1 MPAIQAMRSD
11 ALALRAKEDVQEKI
25 PSFFNSVNQ
34 SLGQAIVT
42 GQDAAE
48 QLLESRFSAANGVIA
63 QVRQKVS
70 GQGGIAE
77 LTAGAGL
84 KIISSALNIV
94 LMIFSKTTTTDI
106 IQIASDI
113 ANFMIERKT
122 LQLSWDAAAA
132 TYAQWVVQ
140 AGYAGQDNG
149 TFFKNTAPPPPG
161 QIVNPRMS
169 VTQWLKFSGTTAGFP
184 SGTLPNA
191 NFLSTLGS
199 FTNSAP
205 PAAPVPYQI
214 SIDTDG
220 DAATPNEL
228 RNATVTMDA
237 FSGSSDNGT
246 PDLNITVPAN
256 SSDGV
261 ASVYRQGS
269 DFYLL
274 YTYEF
279 QPGPAVE
286 GTSIE
291 PPTVT
296 GSVTATTVTIPGPP
310 STTSPVLFSNPT
322 MTPGGA
328 GDGSSDDLVYNR
340 VNRSPIQRAMGAR
353 GALKYRDAFTPRF
366 TDRRHYAG
374 SALGG
379 VDNYDSYYAWGSVG
393 SISRIG
399 REP

>member
-84 KIISSALNIV
+84 KIISSALNII
-94 LMIFSKTTTTDI
+94 LMVFSKTTTTDI

-113 ANFMIERKT
+113 ANFMLERKT

-140 AGYAGQDNG
+140 AGYAGQDGG
-149 TFFKNTAPPPPG
+149 TFFKN
-161 QIVNPRMS
+161 
-169 VTQWLKFSGTTAGFP
+169 
-184 SGTLPNA
+184 
-191 NFLSTLGS
+191 
-199 FTNSAP
+199 SAP
-205 PAAPVPYQI
+205 
-214 SIDTDG
+214 
-220 DAATPNEL
+220 
-228 RNATVTMDA
+228 
-237 FSGSSDNGT
+237 
-246 PDLNITVPAN
+246 
-256 SSDGV
+256 
-261 ASVYRQGS
+261 
-269 DFYLL
+269 
-274 YTYEF
+274 
-279 QPGPAVE
+279 
-286 GTSIE
+286 
-291 PPTVT
+291 
-296 GSVTATTVTIPGPP
+296 
-310 STTSPVLFSNPT
+310 
-322 MTPGGA
+322 
-328 GDGSSDDLVYNR
+328 
-340 VNRSPIQRAMGAR
+340 PIQRAMGGR

-374 SALGG
+374 SSLGG